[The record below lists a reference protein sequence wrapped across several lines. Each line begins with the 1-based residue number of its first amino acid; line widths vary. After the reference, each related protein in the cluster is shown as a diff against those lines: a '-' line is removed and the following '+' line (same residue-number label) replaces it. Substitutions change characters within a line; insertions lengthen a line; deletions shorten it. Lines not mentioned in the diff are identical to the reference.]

1 MTVKSIEGKN
11 NLKVIN
17 HVYYKFFIVLCGAY
31 ALICHFLLLILSSM
45 RRRMEMRNSENVL
58 NIPFKVKDD
67 ILHGSEKL
75 NSTESMFFKCYKSRE
90 ENVRSTCLIRE
101 PENIKVQKERKRLEQ
116 FHNMDDDATLN
127 KYRKCDGLEEF
138 IISQQ
143 SSVNCGLEST
153 LNDNNTS
160 CQDIEENTKSIH
172 SMNSRT
178 SYQNI
183 SIDSDNV
190 SQSLN
195 VINVFCPI
203 CNQSIQVQN
212 DRDVNLAVNR
222 HIDICL
228 NNKTISNLSPKPH
241 DSSLIQ
247 NNPKFYQSDNKLK
260 NFSNTT
266 SNLPTKTKLSQSN
279 SILNYMVNKS

>member
-1 MTVKSIEGKN
+1 MLITNFLRITLVSS
-11 NLKVIN
+11 
-17 HVYYKFFIVLCGAY
+17 GAF

-45 RRRMEMRNSENVL
+45 RRRMEMRDSENVL

-143 SSVNCGLEST
+143 SSVNCELEST
-153 LNDNNTS
+153 LVNDNNTS

-178 SYQNI
+178 SYQNT
-183 SIDSDNV
+183 SINSDNEF
-190 SQSLN
+190 QSLN

-203 CNQSIQVQN
+203 CNQSIQVN
-212 DRDVNLAVNR
+212 SDSNSDLAVNR

-228 NNKTISNLSPKPH
+228 NNKAISNLSPKPH
-241 DSSLIQ
+241 DSSLIR
-247 NNPKFYQSDNKLK
+247 NNKIFYESDYKLQK
-260 NFSNTT
+260 FSNET
-266 SNLPTKTKLSQSN
+266 SNSSTKTKVSKSN

>member
-1 MTVKSIEGKN
+1 MQQ
-11 NLKVIN
+11 
-17 HVYYKFFIVLCGAY
+17 
-31 ALICHFLLLILSSM
+31 
-45 RRRMEMRNSENVL
+45 RMEMRNSENVF
-58 NIPFKVKDD
+58 NIPLKVKRD
-67 ILHGSEKL
+67 ILHGSEKS

-138 IISQQ
+138 MISQQ
-143 SSVNCGLEST
+143 SSVNCELEST
-153 LNDNNTS
+153 LVNDNNTS

-178 SYQNI
+178 TLENI
-183 SIDSDNV
+183 SINSDNV
-190 SQSLN
+190 SQSFG

-212 DRDVNLAVNR
+212 DRDVDLAVNK

-228 NNKTISNLSPKPH
+228 NNKAISNLSPNPH
-241 DSSLIQ
+241 DSPLMV
-247 NNPKFYQSDNKLK
+247 NNQTFYESDYKLNNVSNK
-260 NFSNTT
+260 T
-266 SNLPTKTKLSQSN
+266 SNLSKKTKLSKSN
-279 SILNYMVNKS
+279 SILNYMVNKN

>member
-1 MTVKSIEGKN
+1 
-11 NLKVIN
+11 
-17 HVYYKFFIVLCGAY
+17 
-31 ALICHFLLLILSSM
+31 
-45 RRRMEMRNSENVL
+45 MRNSENAI

-116 FHNMDDDATLN
+116 FHNMDDDATSN

-138 IISQQ
+138 IISQK
-143 SSVNCGLEST
+143 SSVNCELEST
-153 LNDNNTS
+153 LVNDNNTS

-172 SMNSRT
+172 SMNSRIT
-178 SYQNI
+178 SENI
-183 SIDSDNV
+183 AINSNNIHQGV
-190 SQSLN
+190 N

-203 CNQSIQVQN
+203 CNQSIQVQS
-212 DRDVNLAVNR
+212 DSDIDFAVNK

-228 NNKTISNLSPKPH
+228 NNKAISNLSPKPH
-241 DSSLIQ
+241 DSSLTQ
-247 NNPKFYQSDNKLK
+247 NNQTFYESDYNLK
-260 NFSNTT
+260 NVSNKA
-266 SNLPTKTKLSQSN
+266 SNLSTKTKVSKSN

>member
-1 MTVKSIEGKN
+1 
-11 NLKVIN
+11 
-17 HVYYKFFIVLCGAY
+17 
-31 ALICHFLLLILSSM
+31 
-45 RRRMEMRNSENVL
+45 MEMRNSENVL

-143 SSVNCGLEST
+143 SSVNCELEST
-153 LNDNNTS
+153 LVNDNNTS
-160 CQDIEENTKSIH
+160 CQDIEENTSSIH

-183 SIDSDNV
+183 SINSDNV

-212 DRDVNLAVNR
+212 DRDVDLAVNR

-228 NNKTISNLSPKPH
+228 NNKAISNLSPKPH
-241 DSSLIQ
+241 DSSLMQ

-260 NFSNTT
+260 SFSNTT